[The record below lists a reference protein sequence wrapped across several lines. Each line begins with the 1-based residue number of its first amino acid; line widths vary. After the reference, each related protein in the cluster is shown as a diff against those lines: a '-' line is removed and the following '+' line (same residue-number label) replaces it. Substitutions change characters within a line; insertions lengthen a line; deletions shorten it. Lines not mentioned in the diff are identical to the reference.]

1 MTLKRVVFP
10 APFGPM
16 IPRISPSA
24 ARSET
29 PLPPVRP
36 PKRLVTASS
45 SSTEAHGAEALAEP
59 ADQALRDEPHDHDQ
73 QTAVDDEVDAHEP
86 APDVAE
92 DGPEVGLERRDE
104 DGADEGPHGR
114 ADAADDGVERETDRE
129 VDGEN
134 VEGVDE
140 AHVLRPERPAYA
152 RERGRGRH
160 RHDLESPAR
169 DAQRLGGILVLAH
182 AGEAVPDARAVE
194 VDLHEVDGQRQA
206 KHEIDPADLAREHER
221 PEARPEP

>member
-1 MTLKRVVFP
+1 MARKRWP
-10 APFGPM
+10 HPPTQPRGGDTTTHHNTNTQGP
-16 IPRISPSA
+16 
-24 ARSET
+24 E
-29 PLPPVRP
+29 PLPNP
-36 PKRLVTASS
+36 PA
-45 SSTEAHGAEALAEP
+45 
-59 ADQALRDEPHDHDQ
+59 QALRDEPHDHDQ

-140 AHVLRPERPAYA
+140 AHVLRP
-152 RERGRGRH
+152 
-160 RHDLESPAR
+160 
-169 DAQRLGGILVLAH
+169 
-182 AGEAVPDARAVE
+182 
-194 VDLHEVDGQRQA
+194 
-206 KHEIDPADLAREHER
+206 
-221 PEARPEP
+221 